1 MKTQNQTDNLVFA
14 ALGGLGEIGMNMA
27 LYGVGTG
34 KKRQWLMVDCGVSF
48 AGEDLPGIDLVMPDI
63 AFIEAEKRNLL
74 GLVITH
80 AHEDHFGA
88 LADLWPRLGC
98 PVYMTPFSANLLEA
112 RRLSEPGAPKIPV
125 RGITQASRFT
135 LGPFD
140 IETIPVAHSI
150 PESMALAI
158 RTPHGTVLH
167 TGDWKIDETPIIG
180 LPTDG
185 NRLREIGDEGVL
197 ALVCDST
204 NVTREGIS
212 PSETEVRETLR
223 QLILAAKGRV
233 AVTTFASNVARLR
246 AVAEA
251 AAEAGREVII
261 VGRAMDRV
269 ADVAG
274 ELGMLDGLAGF
285 RSAERFKS
293 IARDR
298 CVLLLTGSQGEQRA
312 ALARVAE
319 GEHPEVTLSSGDTV
333 IFSSRA
339 IPGNEKAIGKIVNN
353 LAKMGVEIITDRD
366 ALVHVSGHPRK
377 DELRRMYE
385 WVRPKIAVP
394 AHGEALHLSLH
405 RDFATSMGVP
415 TVIRAFNG
423 DLVSLGPGEPAIIGD
438 LPKGKLVKD
447 GSMIISATDQAISE
461 RRKLS
466 YVGIVTIAIALD
478 DKGHIASD
486 IGVEI
491 VGLPQADDE
500 GEPMVEHIRDLV
512 DEVYTAMPKAKRR
525 DAEALRIA
533 VERGVRSGI
542 AEIWGKKPVTK
553 VFVLET

>member
-1 MKTQNQTDNLVFA
+1 
-14 ALGGLGEIGMNMA
+14 
-27 LYGVGTG
+27 
-34 KKRQWLMVDCGVSF
+34 
-48 AGEDLPGIDLVMPDI
+48 
-63 AFIEAEKRNLL
+63 
-74 GLVITH
+74 
-80 AHEDHFGA
+80 
-88 LADLWPRLGC
+88 
-98 PVYMTPFSANLLEA
+98 
-112 RRLSEPGAPKIPV
+112 
-125 RGITQASRFT
+125 
-135 LGPFD
+135 
-140 IETIPVAHSI
+140 
-150 PESMALAI
+150 
-158 RTPHGTVLH
+158 
-167 TGDWKIDETPIIG
+167 
-180 LPTDG
+180 
-185 NRLREIGDEGVL
+185 
-197 ALVCDST
+197 
-204 NVTREGIS
+204 
-212 PSETEVRETLR
+212 VRETLR